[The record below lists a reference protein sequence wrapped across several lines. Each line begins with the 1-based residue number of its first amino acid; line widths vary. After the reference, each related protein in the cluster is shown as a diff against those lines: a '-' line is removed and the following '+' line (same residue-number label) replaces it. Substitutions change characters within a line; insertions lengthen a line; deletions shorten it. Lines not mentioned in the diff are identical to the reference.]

1 MVGVADPAPVSRP
14 HGRAALQEYLATLR
28 PLTRLVWS
36 SGRQLL
42 VVSLIL
48 TLVGGALPAA
58 NIVIVSHLLQVL
70 VDASADGSDRPVLTR
85 RFLQL
90 LVLLALT
97 NVAGQLCQRFGAAI
111 SQLQANRIANS
122 VQVAVAQTAG
132 AVELADFEDRQFH
145 DRMQVV
151 ADQAPYRP
159 QEIVEGLMQLVGAL
173 ATVVSLASLLLLWRW
188 WTFPVLLVSFVVTLL
203 VAARAGTAQVLLID
217 GRADAERRQHYL
229 RSLFVS
235 DQAAKELRLYGLVD
249 LLLGRYRDL
258 LKLIYRQDRQLASRT
273 LLYSVPAGL
282 LLAAVQIALIA
293 YTAFQALQGALS
305 VGQFNTYMLAV
316 VQLGSQFPAMA
327 IILGGLHENNL
338 FAMRLF
344 AFLHA
349 PRPLHRAE
357 DLLARPARP
366 EADAPAVPTNL
377 DIALEHLTFSYP
389 GTNQKV
395 LTDLTL
401 NIGRGEV
408 VAVVGQNGAGK
419 STLVKLIAGLYPPTS
434 GRVLLG
440 GDESAGIAHSQ
451 LHQLVSVVFQD
462 FVVYH
467 FTAREN
473 IGLGAIEW
481 LDDHERVERAAAAS
495 GFDRVAAALPHGL
508 DTVLGRFWERG
519 HELSG
524 GQRQLVALARS
535 LMRSSPVLILD
546 EPAAALD
553 AAVEQDFFDRL
564 LDRPDNTAG
573 PTTIL
578 ISHRLSTV
586 RRADRIIVLH
596 RGRVVEEGT
605 HEQLMTYK
613 GRYAQMFRL
622 QASAYEARTS
632 STSGVNR

>member
-1 MVGVADPAPVSRP
+1 MVGVADPTSA
-14 HGRAALQEYLATLR
+14 AALRGRPMLREYLSTLR
-28 PLTRLVWS
+28 PLARLVWS
-36 SGRQLL
+36 SGRRLL
-42 VVSLIL
+42 VISLVL

-70 VDASADGSDRPVLTR
+70 VDVSAAGSTRPVVLR

-97 NVAGQLCQRFGAAI
+97 NVVGQLCQQLGSAI
-111 SQLQANRIANS
+111 SQLQASRIANS
-122 VQVAVAQTAG
+122 VQVAVAQKAG
-132 AVELADFEDRQFH
+132 TVDLTDFEDQQFH

-159 QEIVEGLMQLVGAL
+159 QEIVEGLMQLVAAVGAV
-173 ATVVSLASLLLLWRW
+173 ASLASLLLLWRW
-188 WTFPVLLVSFVVTLL
+188 WAFPVLLTSFVVTLL
-203 VAARAGTAQVLLID
+203 LAARAGTAQVSLID
-217 GRADAERRQHYL
+217 SRAVAERRQHYL

-249 LLLGRYRDL
+249 VFLGRYRGL
-258 LKLIYRQDRQLASRT
+258 LELLYHQDRRLASRT

-293 YTAFQALQGALS
+293 YTALQALQGQLT
-305 VGQFNTYMLAV
+305 VGQFNTYLLAV
-316 VQLGSQFPAMA
+316 VQLGGQLPAMA
-327 IILGGLHENNL
+327 IIMGGLHENNL
-338 FAMRLF
+338 FAIRLF
-344 AFLHA
+344 AFLNV
-349 PRPLHRAE
+349 PTRSHRAE
-357 DLLARPARP
+357 SAPLRLSNVPSVPAN
-366 EADAPAVPTNL
+366 VGL
-377 DIALEHLTFSYP
+377 ALESLTFSYP
-389 GTNQKV
+389 GSTHPV
-395 LTDLTL
+395 LRDVTVS
-401 NIGRGEV
+401 IGRGEV

-419 STLVKLIAGLYPPTS
+419 STLVKLIAGLYPPS
-434 GRVLLG
+434 AGQVLF
-440 GDESAGIAHSQ
+440 DNHDSAGIPQ
-451 LHQLVSVVFQD
+451 DRLHQLVSVVFQD
-462 FVVYH
+462 FVIYH

-481 LDDHERVERAAAAS
+481 LNDEERIERCSAAS
-495 GFDRVAAALPHGL
+495 GFNRVAATLPHGL

-535 LMRSSPVLILD
+535 LMRSAPLLILD

-564 LDRPDNTAG
+564 LDRSARTAG

-596 RGRVVEEGT
+596 EGRVVEEGT
-605 HEQLMTYK
+605 HEQLMIYQ

-622 QASAYEARTS
+622 QASAYEAPIS
-632 STSGVNR
+632 SAQGGRR

>member
-1 MVGVADPAPVSRP
+1 MAKPTDPAPAPGPR
-14 HGRAALQEYLATLR
+14 GRLALQEYLATFR

-42 VVSLIL
+42 VVSLVL

-70 VDASADGSDRPVLTR
+70 VDASASGPDRPVLVR

-90 LVLLALT
+90 LVLLAVT

-132 AVELADFEDRQFH
+132 TVELADFEDRQFH

-173 ATVVSLASLLLLWRW
+173 GTVVSLAGLLLLWRW
-188 WTFPVLLVSFVVTLL
+188 WAFPVLLVSFVVTLW

-235 DQAAKELRLYGLVD
+235 DQAAKELRLYGLAD
-249 LLLGRYRDL
+249 LFLGRYRSL
-258 LKLIYRQDRQLASRT
+258 LELLYRQDRRLASKT

-293 YTAFQALQGALS
+293 YTAFQALHGALS

-316 VQLGSQFPAMA
+316 VQLGSQLPAMA

-344 AFLHA
+344 AFLRA
-349 PRPLHRAE
+349 ATGPARAE
-357 DLLARPARP
+357 APPLRRAHS
-366 EADAPAVPTNL
+366 EAGASVVPTNL
-377 DIALEHLTFSYP
+377 DISLENVTFNYPGSSRTVLEGVTFS
-389 GTNQKV
+389 
-395 LTDLTL
+395 
-401 NIGRGEV
+401 IGRGEV

-419 STLVKLIAGLYPPTS
+419 STLVKLIAGLYPPTA

-440 GDESAGIAHSQ
+440 DQASADIAHST
-451 LHQLVSVVFQD
+451 LHRLVSVVFQD

-473 IGLGAIEW
+473 IGLGALEW
-481 LDDHERVERAAAAS
+481 LDDSGRIERASAAS
-495 GFDRVAAALPHGL
+495 GFDRVAASLPHGL

-535 LMRSSPVLILD
+535 LMRSAPVLILD

-564 LDRPDNTAG
+564 LDRSDSTAG

-586 RRADRIIVLH
+586 RRADRIIVLDQ
-596 RGRVVEEGT
+596 GRVVEEGT
-605 HEQLMTYK
+605 HEQLMTRE
-613 GRYAQMFRL
+613 GRYAQMFHL

-632 STSGVNR
+632 STSGAAR